1 MEDIILSDR
10 ERFVEI
16 FRSTIKREGADKLLE
31 WLCSPYCDFFSA
43 PASTRFHGSV
53 RGGLCAHSL
62 NVYDC
67 LCDYM
72 KNTEIGKSL
81 RDREG
86 NPYTQESLAIAA
98 LLHDLC
104 KVNFYKETTR
114 NVKKNGVW
122 ETVPYYSIED
132 NLPYGH
138 GEKSV
143 YMISGYMKLTR
154 DEAFAIRFHMGFS
167 VGAPEDRGTIGKA
180 LEMFPLAYAVAI
192 SDMAAS
198 YFKEG
203 MPEDSN

>member
-1 MEDIILSDR
+1 MTDR
-10 ERFVEI
+10 ERFVNIWRTEV
-16 FRSTIKREGADKLLE
+16 KREGADRLLE
-31 WLCSPYCDFFSA
+31 WLCSPSCDFFTA
-43 PASTRFHGSV
+43 PASTRFPGSV

-72 KNTEIGKSL
+72 THSDMGKSL
-81 RDREG
+81 RDRSGEA
-86 NPYTQESLAIAA
+86 YTRESLAITA

-104 KVNFYKETTR
+104 KVNFYRETTR

-132 NLPYGH
+132 DLPYGH

-143 YMISGYMKLTR
+143 YIISGFMKLTR
-154 DEAFAIRFHMGFS
+154 DEAFAIRYHMGFS
-167 VGAPEDRGTIGKA
+167 IGAPEERGNIGKA
-180 LEMFPLAYAVAI
+180 LEMFPLAYALVI

-203 MPEDSN
+203 SPAESQT

>member
-1 MEDIILSDR
+1 MSDR

-31 WLCSPYCDFFSA
+31 WLCSPYCDFFTA

-53 RGGLCAHSL
+53 PGGLCAHSL

-72 KNTEIGKSL
+72 KHTDLGKSM

-86 NPYTQESLAIAA
+86 NPYTEENLAIAA

-143 YMISGYMKLTR
+143 YMASGYMKLTR
-154 DEAFAIRFHMGFS
+154 DEAFAIRYHMGFA
-167 VGAPEDRGTIGKA
+167 VGSPEDRGTIGKA
-180 LEMFPLAYAVAI
+180 LEMFPLAYALAI

-203 MPEDSN
+203 MPIES

>member
-1 MEDIILSDR
+1 MTDR
-10 ERFVEI
+10 ERFVNIWRTEV
-16 FRSTIKREGADKLLE
+16 KREGADRLLE
-31 WLCSPYCDFFSA
+31 WLCSPSCDFFTA

-72 KNTEIGKSL
+72 THSDMGKSL
-81 RDREG
+81 RDRSGEA
-86 NPYTQESLAIAA
+86 YTRESLAITA

-104 KVNFYKETTR
+104 KVNFYRETTR

-132 NLPYGH
+132 DLPYGH

-143 YMISGYMKLTR
+143 YIISGFMKLTR
-154 DEAFAIRFHMGFS
+154 DEAFAIRYRMGFS
-167 VGAPEDRGTIGKA
+167 IGAPEERGNIGKA
-180 LEMFPLAYAVAI
+180 LEMFPLAYALVI

-203 MPEDSN
+203 SPAESQT

>member
-1 MEDIILSDR
+1 MSDR

-72 KNTEIGKSL
+72 KNTEIGRNL

-86 NPYTQESLAIAA
+86 NPYSQESLAIAA

-143 YMISGYMKLTR
+143 YIASGYMRLTR
-154 DEAFAIRFHMGFS
+154 EEAFAIRYHMGFS
-167 VGAPEDRGTIGKA
+167 GEENINTVGAAFAK
-180 LEMFPLAYAVAI
+180 FPLAVALFTA
-192 SDMAAS
+192 DMEAS
-198 YFKEG
+198 YFVEG
-203 MPEDSN
+203 FKDRK